1 MIFSTSIVIFVHGVA
16 KKIKAITKSRTK
28 YPYRINLK
36 NTKILMIFFV
46 ISFFRDFVIKELL
59 RLARVRRLL
68 PILPVVC
75 LLTLVS
81 CGPET
86 ILLRPG
92 LDTPF
97 QHVDNGNKLMAYG
110 KIDAAI
116 REFKR
121 SMELDAAY
129 SPAYVGLGIASGVK
143 GDLDQGRVLMEK
155 AKTLARSDEQK
166 KEVKMGFERLDYIER
181 GN

>member
-1 MIFSTSIVIFVHGVA
+1 MIYSTLLVIFVF
-16 KKIKAITKSRTK
+16 SCFRS
-28 YPYRINLK
+28 
-36 NTKILMIFFV
+36 FV
-46 ISFFRDFVIKELL
+46 TNERLC
-59 RLARVRRLL
+59 LARVRNLV

-81 CGPET
+81 CGPEP
-86 ILLRPG
+86 ILLRPS

-97 QHVDNGNKLMAYG
+97 QHVDNGYKLMAYG

-121 SMELDAAY
+121 SMELDAGYA
-129 SPAYVGLGIASGVK
+129 PAYVGLGIVYGME
-143 GDLDQGRVLMEK
+143 GDPARGRILMEK
-155 AKTLARSDEQK
+155 ARTLARSEEHK
-166 KEVKMGFERLDYIER
+166 KEVEMGFERLDYMEK